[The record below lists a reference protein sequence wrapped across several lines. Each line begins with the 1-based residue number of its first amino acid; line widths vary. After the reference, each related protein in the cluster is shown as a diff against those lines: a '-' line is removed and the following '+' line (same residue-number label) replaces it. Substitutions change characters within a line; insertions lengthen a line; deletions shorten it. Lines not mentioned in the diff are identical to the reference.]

1 MAKNYFSQKLNQC
14 TQLKHGNQI
23 SDDNILN
30 ADKNRIPLVH
40 SEAIYHMCIALDLKV
55 HLVPVEER
63 KAWIYQPKQKFV
75 TSTVKTEMKR
85 TKIIPVVKSYT
96 VHKLCDAL
104 GLEVIYNPLIEQP
117 LFVRKRREN
126 VPVVKSESIFKF
138 CQALNI
144 KAKLAPAPVF
154 KC

>member
-1 MAKNYFSQKLNQC
+1 MAKNYFAQKLNQC

-55 HLVPVEER
+55 KLAPLEER
-63 KAWIYQPKQKFV
+63 ETWNYQPRQKFV
-75 TSTVKTEMKR
+75 TSSVKIEKKR

-104 GLEVIYNPLIEQP
+104 GLEADYNPLIEQP
-117 LFVRKRREN
+117 SFVRKRREN

-144 KAKLAPAPVF
+144 KVKLAPAPVI